1 MVSTLSTEESSDE
14 DELLFQPG
22 VERHFTFT
30 LNARESP
37 QQLQVPCTLE
47 CAHGSL
53 DRNDRCDLTL
63 CAAQITEVLLELGH
77 APNSVVFCWDAQQ
90 PSQLKPHAQAEGSV
104 EVLGS
109 SSSKP
114 DGASASA
121 SQVISYVPISSHTP
135 SPDQVSNFLM
145 SALLLVL
152 TRIKE
157 LPAKIALNVVHEP
170 PALVNEYYKV
180 HFILDPRP
188 PFRGEL
194 PCANFT
200 TLSSP
205 LAARTQPA
213 EH

>member
-1 MVSTLSTEESSDE
+1 MVSTLPTEESSDE
-14 DELLFQPG
+14 DGLLFQPG

-37 QQLQVPCTLE
+37 QQLQVHCTLE
-47 CAHGSL
+47 RGPGSL
-53 DRNDRCDLTL
+53 DRNDQCDFTM
-63 CAAQITEVLLELGH
+63 CAAQITDVLLELGH
-77 APNSVVFCWDAQQ
+77 APNSIVFCWDAQQ
-90 PSQLKPHAQAEGSV
+90 PSQLKPQAQAEGSV

-114 DGASASA
+114 DGVSA
-121 SQVISYVPISSHTP
+121 SQVISYAPISLQTIP
-135 SPDQVSNFLM
+135 SLAQVPDFLM

-157 LPAKIALNVVHEP
+157 LPAKIVLNVVHEP

-188 PFRGEL
+188 PFRGEV
-194 PCANFT
+194 PCA
-200 TLSSP
+200 
-205 LAARTQPA
+205 
-213 EH
+213 